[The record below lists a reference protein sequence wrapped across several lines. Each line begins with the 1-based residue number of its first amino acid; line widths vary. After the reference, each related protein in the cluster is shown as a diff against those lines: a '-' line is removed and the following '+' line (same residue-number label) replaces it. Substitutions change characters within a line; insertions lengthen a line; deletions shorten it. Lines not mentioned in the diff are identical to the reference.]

1 MARSNVK
8 QITNKT
14 TSQPTQGAER
24 ILLLHGDSVLL
35 HGDSALS
42 SLRDPGQNRQASQ
55 FKPVLHGDSALLLHG
70 DSALWLLQGD
80 SSLGSRQNPRQNRQ
94 IS

>member
-24 ILLLHGDSVLL
+24 ILLLHGDS
-35 HGDSALS
+35 ALS
-42 SLRDPGQNRQASQ
+42 SLRDSGQNRQASQ
-55 FKPVLHGDSALLLHG
+55 FKPVLHGDSAHWLHG

-80 SSLGSRQNPRQNRQ
+80 SSLGSRQNPGQNRQ